1 MDRLNYDFRVVETPT
16 GEKRYMYTNTDTGK
30 ETELSDQ
37 AAYDRLKSKFGA
49 VTDQVY
55 EEAGAD
61 PDMDNYAKDAK
72 ARLRATGKAKG
83 GAISLGSCRVSTHQK
98 SKKSPNW

>member
-1 MDRLNYDFRVVETPT
+1 MADIGYEFRVVETPT
-16 GEKRYMYTNTDTGK
+16 GEKRYLYTNTDTGK

-37 AAYDRLKSKFGA
+37 AAYDRLKAKFGA
-49 VTDQVY
+49 VTNQAY

-61 PDMDNYAKDAK
+61 PEMDDYAKSAK
-72 ARLRATGKAKG
+72 ARLRPIGRATGGK
-83 GAISLGSCRVSTHQK
+83 ISLNDCKVSTHQK